1 MAKTTPMV
9 QQYLDIK
16 AEFQD
21 TILLFRL
28 GDFYEMFFED
38 AEVASRELEI
48 VLTSREAG
56 KGERMPMCGIPF
68 HAANS
73 YISRLID
80 KGFKVA
86 ICEQVEDPKTTK
98 GLVRREVVRVIT
110 PGTLLDDQMLNE
122 KDNNFIAAFYRS
134 GSDWGW
140 AVADLSTGEFWATQF
155 STTPRQ
161 IFHDELQRWRPRELL
176 LEEGE
181 EEGLGDFRAV
191 VTRRSKSLFNFER
204 ANTRLCQTLGTIS
217 LDGFGCQNMPA
228 AVSAAG
234 ALLGYL
240 QETQHVALEHITKI
254 TTYFPLDYVYMDT
267 STRRNMELTRNLR
280 DGSVK
285 GSLLGVVDQ
294 TVTAAGARLL
304 RQWLEQPLMNP
315 EAILVRQ
322 SAVAKFVADPVLREQ
337 IRLELRNTYDLQ
349 RLLSRL
355 ACGSA
360 NARDLLAVGKTL
372 TKIPVLRRLLEA
384 AASSELQHLAGRLGD
399 LPEVTETLKNA
410 LVDDAP
416 HTLKEG
422 GLIRFGYHPELDQ
435 LLTAARDG
443 RKWVAALE
451 QSERERTGIRSLKVG
466 FNQVFGY
473 YIEVTRAN
481 LIAVPADY
489 IRKQTLAN
497 GERFVN
503 EALKEY
509 EEKILG
515 AQERG
520 AVLEYQIFLDL
531 RQRVLDEMATLQEN
545 ALVLAEIDVLAGLG
559 ELAIRNNYVAPQV
572 TSKPRIFIRQG
583 RHPVV
588 EQLLGPGR
596 YVPNDVELDNET
608 RKIILITGPN
618 MAGKS
623 TITRS
628 VLLISLLAQ
637 IGSFVPATE
646 AEIGVVDRIYARV
659 GASDDMGSGQSTFM
673 VEMNELANIVNTATE
688 RSLVLLDEVGRGTS
702 TQDGLAIAWSTV
714 EYLHE
719 AVGAKTM
726 FTTHFHQL
734 SALEEMLPGV
744 GNFHVEVKEE
754 GDSFAFLHKLLPG
767 STDRSYGVE
776 VARLAGL
783 PQPLLRRAKAF
794 LEQMEADHMAGT
806 VAAAAAADEDFRQLP
821 LFEADPLHDEIAGL
835 DLVRFTPID
844 ALNYLFDLQGRV
856 DKTKAR

>member
-1 MAKTTPMV
+1 MAKPTPML
-9 QQYLDIK
+9 QQYLEIK
-16 AEFQD
+16 KEFQD

-28 GDFYEMFFED
+28 GDFYEMFLED

-56 KGERMPMCGIPF
+56 KDQRIPMCGIPF

-73 YISRLID
+73 YIGRLID
-80 KGFKVA
+80 KGYKVA
-86 ICEQVEDPKTTK
+86 ICEQVEDPKTAK
-98 GLVRREVVRVIT
+98 GLVKREVVRVIT
-110 PGTLLDDQMLNE
+110 PGTLLDDQMLQE
-122 KDNNFIAAFYRS
+122 KDNNFIAALYRT
-134 GSDWGW
+134 GGNLGW

-155 STTPRQ
+155 PAANRQ
-161 IFHDELQRWRPRELL
+161 LFLDELQRWRPRELL
-176 LEEGE
+176 LPEGE
-181 EEGLGDFRAV
+181 EADMGSFQTVL
-191 VTRRSKSLFNFER
+191 TRRSPSLFHFDR
-204 ANTRLCQTLGTIS
+204 ANARLCQAFRTIS

-228 AVSAAG
+228 AVCAAG

-240 QETQHVALEHITKI
+240 QETQHSALEHMTRLS
-254 TTYFPLDYVYMDT
+254 TYFPLDYVYMDT
-267 STRRNMELTRNLR
+267 ATRRNMELTRNIR
-280 DGSVK
+280 DGGTK
-285 GSLLGVVDQ
+285 GSLLGVIDQ
-294 TVTAAGARLL
+294 TVTAAGGRLL

-315 EAILVRQ
+315 VTIMERQ

-337 IRLELRNTYDLQ
+337 IRLQLRSTYDLQ

-372 TKIPVLRRLLEA
+372 NKIPAIRSLLLD
-384 AASSELQHLAGRLGD
+384 SGCPELQALADGLNE
-399 LPEVTETLKNA
+399 LTEINDMLAKA
-410 LVDDAP
+410 LVDDPP
-416 HTLKEG
+416 HTVKEG
-422 GLIRFGYHPELDQ
+422 GIIRFGYNPELDE

-466 FNQVFGY
+466 YNQVFGY
-473 YIEVTRAN
+473 YIEVTKAN
-481 LIAVPADY
+481 LALVPEDY

-497 GERFVN
+497 GERFIN
-503 EALKEY
+503 STLKEY

-515 AQERG
+515 AQERS
-520 AVLEYQIFLDL
+520 AALEYQIFLDL
-531 RQRVLDEMATLQEN
+531 RQRVLDEMAALQQN
-545 ALVLAEIDVLAGLG
+545 ALILAKLDVLAGLG
-559 ELAIRNNYVAPQV
+559 ELAVRHNYVAPKV
-572 TSKPRIFIRQG
+572 TMEARISIRQG

-596 YVPNDVELDNET
+596 YVPNDVELDNQT
-608 RKIILITGPN
+608 HKIILITGPN

-628 VLLISLLAQ
+628 VLLICLLAQ
-637 IGSFVPATE
+637 IGSFVPATA

-659 GASDDMGSGQSTFM
+659 GASDDLGTGQSTFM

-719 AVGAKTM
+719 VVGAKTL

-734 SALEEMLPGV
+734 SALEGILPGV
-744 GNFHVEVKEE
+744 RNFHVEVKEE
-754 GDSFAFLHKLLPG
+754 GDSFVFLHKLLPG

-783 PQPLLRRAKAF
+783 PQPLLRRAKEL
-794 LEQMEADHMAGT
+794 LEQLE
-806 VAAAAAADEDFRQLP
+806 VAAAPEAAALAEESSRQLP
-821 LFEADPLHDEIAGL
+821 LFEADPIKDEIAGL
-835 DLVRFTPID
+835 DLVRFTPLD
-844 ALNYLFDLQGRV
+844 ALNYLFDLKGRL
-856 DKTKAR
+856 DKARAR